1 GETHVFNQ
9 AIDIFFHAA
18 QGRSF
23 SEIVGLRFSSVT
35 NRDKPNEP
43 FAAFIQPAKKLPN
56 STLNAYG
63 LYGENTPKQN
73 VSYDSIVYDTYD
85 YMDQVISFSLSD
97 TFIAAFKI
105 YGEKNNDQRAEKIVE
120 LFRYNTNNKIHIFLL
135 RYGFSPE
142 IIKEIASHVESIDEH
157 KILFRSTIT
166 NAPDFI
172 KNIVQ
177 WYLPD

>member
-1 GETHVFNQ
+1 NDLTRSIGGAINKSNRDNAKISLKKIYEASLGRMLNRGETHVFNQ

-105 YGEKNNDQRAEKIVE
+105 YGEKNNDQRAEKI
-120 LFRYNTNNKIHIFLL
+120 
-135 RYGFSPE
+135 
-142 IIKEIASHVESIDEH
+142 
-157 KILFRSTIT
+157 
-166 NAPDFI
+166 
-172 KNIVQ
+172 
-177 WYLPD
+177 